1 MSDDLFREVD
11 EEVRQDRYIKI
22 WKRYGIYVSALV
34 VTIILITVGW
44 CCVGMAFIG
53 IFVPGIPTTIF
64 LIVALWAFA
73 RSSKKFHSWLLNHKR
88 FGPIL
93 QNWESHKVVPRNAK
107 ILMVILQISAVI
119 IFHYSLQNIY
129 LTVLLIIT
137 LIFVARYVLSLPSE
151 LPVNGK

>member
-1 MSDDLFREVD
+1 M
-11 EEVRQDRYIKI
+11 K
-22 WKRYGIYVSALV
+22 K
-34 VTIILITVGW
+34 IILITVGW

-53 IFVPGIPTTIF
+53 VFVPGIPTTIF

-151 LPVNGK
+151 LPVNEK

>member
-1 MSDDLFREVD
+1 M
-11 EEVRQDRYIKI
+11 K
-22 WKRYGIYVSALV
+22 K
-34 VTIILITVGW
+34 IILITLGW

-53 IFVPGIPTTIF
+53 VFVPGIPTTIF

-151 LPVNGK
+151 LPINEK

>member
-1 MSDDLFREVD
+1 M
-11 EEVRQDRYIKI
+11 K
-22 WKRYGIYVSALV
+22 K
-34 VTIILITVGW
+34 IILITLGW

-53 IFVPGIPTTIF
+53 VFVPGIPTTIF

-151 LPVNGK
+151 LPVNEK

>member
-1 MSDDLFREVD
+1 M
-11 EEVRQDRYIKI
+11 K
-22 WKRYGIYVSALV
+22 K
-34 VTIILITVGW
+34 IILITIGW
-44 CCVGMAFIG
+44 SCVGLAFVG
-53 IFVPGIPTTIF
+53 TFVPGIPTTIF

-73 RSSKKFHSWLLNHKR
+73 KSSKKFHSWLLNHKR

-93 QNWESHKVVPRNAK
+93 QNWESHKVVPRRAK

-137 LIFVARYVLSLPSE
+137 LVFVARYVLLLPSE
-151 LPVNGK
+151 LPVNEK